1 MWDELLRLCDGN
13 IGRGNHP
20 YTKTKWNTDDFVT
33 FLVFLIGYIFCFFHQ
48 RIRWPPIWYSD
59 NFKLFHVFLFVD
71 KYFVSVLM
79 IQRYST
85 KNSIENRC
93 DQLAEACDEVSK
105 RWEIKKLMTAKLWV
119 FLGQV
124 RSKIYKK
131 AIFSSSSGRC
141 HSMVF
146 VCFFMYNKPAMMIAM
161 EASKPR

>member
-1 MWDELLRLCDGN
+1 
-13 IGRGNHP
+13 
-20 YTKTKWNTDDFVT
+20 
-33 FLVFLIGYIFCFFHQ
+33 
-48 RIRWPPIWYSD
+48 
-59 NFKLFHVFLFVD
+59 
-71 KYFVSVLM
+71 M

-105 RWEIKKLMTAKLWV
+105 RWEIKKTHDCKFMSFFEKI
-119 FLGQV
+119 

-146 VCFFMYNKPAMMIAM
+146 VCFFMYNKPTMMIVM